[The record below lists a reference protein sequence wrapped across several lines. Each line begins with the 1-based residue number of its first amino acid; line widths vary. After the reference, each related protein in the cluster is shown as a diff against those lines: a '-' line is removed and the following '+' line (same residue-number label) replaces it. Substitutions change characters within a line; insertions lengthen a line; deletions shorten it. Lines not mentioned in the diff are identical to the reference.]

1 MQCCCQFDPGRVGRY
16 ERKEI
21 ETDKEMNQLLEDHG
35 HRDLTPKKAL
45 GKWKAEIGSGSN
57 RQKFDTSLQY
67 DLAKR
72 QRKKD
77 LV

>member
-1 MQCCCQFDPGRVGRY
+1 MQCCCHYDPGRESRH
-16 ERKEI
+16 ERKDI

-35 HRDLTPKKAL
+35 HRDLTPNKAL
-45 GKWKAEIGSGSN
+45 GKWKAEIGSESS
-57 RQKFDTSLQY
+57 RQKFNTNLQY